1 MFVLF
6 GVENPLVLDL
16 VEDEEKSM
24 FQNISNQLKWSVKWI
39 VEKRRQFED
48 RAALV
53 VLTTALDEE
62 SHEHQ
67 HR

>member
-1 MFVLF
+1 
-6 GVENPLVLDL
+6 
-16 VEDEEKSM
+16 M

-53 VLTTALDEE
+53 VLTTAFDEE
-62 SHEHQ
+62 KHEHQ